1 MNKSFKTTSIIYK
14 YLIIIFSI
22 IYWIYIVIDDLVFIE
37 KYGLT
42 FQGFGIW
49 FFYYLAFLLCVS
61 IYFWV
66 IITILIFIYHKIIKF
81 KKKQSSTF
89 DK

>member
-1 MNKSFKTTSIIYK
+1 MNKSFKTASKIYK

-22 IYWIYIVIDDLVFIE
+22 IYWIYIVIDDFAFIE

-49 FFYYLAFLLCVS
+49 LVYYLVFLLGIS

-66 IITILIFIYHKIIKF
+66 IISILIFIYHKIIKF
-81 KKKQSSTF
+81 KKKTKY
-89 DK
+89 DL